1 MDVRHPCSD
10 PGVRRVRAADSL
22 LSTVLFLL
30 LRTRAVSLGAAA
42 ELAQRQSSAC
52 FQHIRVE
59 MMGAAATASNGLHR
73 TSTYGKPESYNWQTQ
88 RTGLRG
94 RDVLPLRWFLAS
106 SLYTCV
112 WQQLTCMEQ
121 AANVTDP
128 LVPSSNTFS
137 VLGLESRT
145 PIVSGLQGGKAPHM
159 ANSQTP
165 VSIGFCFGVHHD
177 RPACKRNIRQRSGW
191 FRQIDLRTHTQAQI
205 NRKTITRPQ
214 AHRYEHTVERRSN
227 FPRPRRKLSAV
238 AKQKSLPPPPLAA
251 HARRHRTLYTAHR
264 TPQSEAAGG
273 SSSQGSARCIQ
284 GTDTHAHT
292 LQERAAAAS
301 TLWATSEAGVN
312 DEHSRTCALK
322 GCHVHSYVR
331 I

>member
-42 ELAQRQSSAC
+42 ELAQRQSPAC

-145 PIVSGLQGGKAPHM
+145 PIVSGLQGGRHHTR
-159 ANSQTP
+159 QTVRPSFQLVPALASIMTGPRASATSVNNRDGFAKLIP
-165 VSIGFCFGVHHD
+165 V
-177 RPACKRNIRQRSGW
+177 
-191 FRQIDLRTHTQAQI
+191 RTHKRRQTGK
-205 NRKTITRPQ
+205 RSH
-214 AHRYEHTVERRSN
+214 AHRHTDTSTRLEGARI
-227 FPRPRRKLSAV
+227 FPDPRRKLSAV
-238 AKQKSLPPPPLAA
+238 AKQKSLPPPPQGGSCPP
-251 HARRHRTLYTAHR
+251 TPYTAHR
-264 TPQSEAAGG
+264 TPHTAHRNRRQPVEVRAKGAQGASKAPTPTPILFRSEPRQLPLYG
-273 SSSQGSARCIQ
+273 QLVR
-284 GTDTHAHT
+284 
-292 LQERAAAAS
+292 LAS
-301 TLWATSEAGVN
+301 TTSILA
-312 DEHSRTCALK
+312 R
-322 GCHVHSYVR
+322 VH
-331 I
+331 